1 MVIMKKINDKSLCV
15 QDINEPSRPYNL
27 RLLVKT
33 LEEPIEDGSF
43 IIPINIIKEA
53 VDGTLE
59 VVFTCT
65 VGKLGVMLSGD
76 ENDLDNGGE

>member
-27 RLLVKT
+27 ILLVKT

-43 IIPINIIKEA
+43 IIPINII
-53 VDGTLE
+53 
-59 VVFTCT
+59 
-65 VGKLGVMLSGD
+65 
-76 ENDLDNGGE
+76 